1 MRRRTVLTGVILLAA
16 AAAIAY
22 FGAHRR
28 AGPPDTILRP
38 APPALPEPTAEEQ
51 AAYLYATFKGGARTL
66 LKGEQILLW
75 RDFGEYPLAALG
87 KPALDLLLAEERYRE
102 YGAAPNILAGVL
114 RILPGIPGA
123 GDHERLY
130 PFLTHWLDPAHLPR
144 TSEGADWA
152 SDVRLLVF
160 NIFGAFPAPA
170 AVPFCLEELGRKER
184 PHDLRRIALAVLLAN
199 RRTDVLVEVFD
210 ELPPNADEEAPD
222 LRLEL
227 ILGLY
232 RTAAP
237 RHGAAGRAL
246 VAEAEPLLRRAL
258 ESDRPAERMNAMGV
272 LLRLGRKE
280 MEERLIGFYETMLAR
295 KDPRAAWSALL
306 LLNED
311 RPHPYVRARC
321 LEQLELPAPT
331 LGFEWAA
338 KLVCRHWPGERE
350 ALETVW
356 QEVER
361 RENLTPLSVLPCLA
375 RLDRARAAAYLK
387 GELRSGVTGRVGDA
401 VKLIVGERLTEL
413 GPALLDLVREIP
425 RVRRPLIYH
434 PLVSLRTPGTEAL
447 LLAEMAN
454 RKDDMLRGAAAVEL
468 LNLSTPRGLAHLGE
482 ELERGDTV
490 VLRSLFVSAKGS
502 GRAGVP
508 EALVAPTL
516 EALRGMPDEGD
527 RRTALFILR
536 YRGTLDGSREGLIE
550 AYRREPSRRLANE
563 IRQVLLELAHR

>member
-1 MRRRTVLTGVILLAA
+1 MSRRTVLSGLILLAA

-22 FGAHRR
+22 FGARR
-28 AGPPDTILRP
+28 RGGLPDTILRP
-38 APPALPEPTAEEQ
+38 APPALPEPTTEEK

-66 LKGEQILLW
+66 LKGQQILLW
-75 RDFGEYPLAALG
+75 RDFGEYPLAAMG

-102 YGAAPNILAGVL
+102 YRAAPNILAGVL
-114 RILPGIPGA
+114 RILPGVPGA
-123 GDHERLY
+123 GGHERLY
-130 PFLTHWLDPAHLPR
+130 PFLTYWLDPAHLPR
-144 TSEGADWA
+144 PSEGANWA
-152 SDVRLLVF
+152 ADVRLLAF

-170 AVPFCLEELGRKER
+170 AVPFCLEELGRTER
-184 PHDLRRIALAVLLAN
+184 LHDLRRTALAVLLAN
-199 RRTDVLVEVFD
+199 RRTDVLVELYD
-210 ELPPNADEEAPD
+210 ELPPNAAEEAPD
-222 LRLEL
+222 LRIEL
-227 ILGLY
+227 LLGLY

-246 VAEAEPLLRRAL
+246 VAETEPLLRRAL
-258 ESDRPAERMNAMGV
+258 ESERPGERMNAMGV

-280 MEERLIGFYETMLAR
+280 MEGRLIDFYETMLAQ

-321 LEQLELPAPT
+321 LEQLEHPAPT
-331 LGFEWAA
+331 VGFEWAA
-338 KLVCRHWPGERE
+338 RLVCRHWPGEQD

-356 QEVER
+356 REVER
-361 RENLTPLSVLPCLA
+361 RENLSPLFVLPCLA
-375 RLDRARAAAYLK
+375 SLDRARAVAYLK
-387 GELRSGVTGRVGDA
+387 GELESGDTARVGDA
-401 VKLIVGERLTEL
+401 VKLIVGQRLTEL
-413 GPALLDLVREIP
+413 GPALLDLVRAIP

-447 LLAEMAN
+447 LLAEMAD
-454 RKDDMLRGAAAVEL
+454 RKDEMLRGAAAVEL
-468 LNLSTPRGLAHLGE
+468 LNLGAPRGLAHLGR
-482 ELERGDTV
+482 ELERGDAV
-490 VLRSLFVSAKGS
+490 VLRSLFVAAKGS

-508 EALVAPTL
+508 ESLVAPTL
-516 EALRGMPDEGD
+516 RALRVMPDEGH

-536 YRGTLDGSREGLIE
+536 YRGTLEGSREGLIE